1 MKNVLM
7 LFAVI
12 SMAGTMVTAQTVSYT
27 THAKPIFEK
36 YGCLGCHG
44 GTNNLFLEPYA
55 SVFTTGNHKPVVVA
69 GDTNSVLIKKIKG
82 TAGFGERMP
91 QGGGPMEP
99 ADLNTLI
106 AWIKNGAVEN
116 STTDV
121 VHTSFGVIPT
131 FQLKQ
136 NYPNP
141 FNPST
146 TIEFSVATAGNVR
159 LTLYDEL
166 GKECSVL
173 LDQSME
179 SGTHT
184 YRLNAASLPSG
195 VYYYRI
201 QSSGSSLVKQ
211 LLLLK

>member
-1 MKNVLM
+1 MKKYFLLLIASVVLY
-7 LFAVI
+7 
-12 SMAGTMVTAQTVSYT
+12 SMVSAQSVSYT
-27 THAKPIFEK
+27 THAKPIFDK
-36 YGCLGCHG
+36 YGCISCHG

-55 SVFTTGNHKPVVVA
+55 SVFTTGDHTPVIVP

-82 TAGFGERMP
+82 TAGFGQRMP
-91 QGGGPMEP
+91 QGGGPMDP

-106 AWIKNGAVEN
+106 TWVKNGAIEN
-116 STTDV
+116 PSTNVLENTA
-121 VHTSFGVIPT
+121 GVIPT
-131 FQLKQ
+131 FQLMQ

-146 TIEFSVATAGNVR
+146 TIEFSVPKTGNIR
-159 LTLYDEL
+159 LALYDEL
-166 GKECSVL
+166 GKECAVL
-173 LDQSME
+173 LDQAME
-179 SGTHT
+179 SGSYS

-201 QSSGSSLVKQ
+201 QSSGSTLVKQ